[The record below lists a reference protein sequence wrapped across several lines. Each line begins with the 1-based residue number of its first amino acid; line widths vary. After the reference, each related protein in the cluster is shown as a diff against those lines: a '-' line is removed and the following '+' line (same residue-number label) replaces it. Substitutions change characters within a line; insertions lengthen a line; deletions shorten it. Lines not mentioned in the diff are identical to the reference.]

1 MLQFMHSFRGKT
13 APPGILNGL
22 RDGRIS
28 SFCLFAYNVDAPAQ
42 LRQLNER
49 LYAAAT
55 EGGHPPPIIGI
66 DQEGGQLMAIT
77 AGATELPGNMALGAT
92 RSPELAYAAGRVL
105 ARELLAM
112 GVNMNFAPSVD
123 VNNNPANPVIGTRSF
138 GESPALVG
146 SLAVAMIHGMQ
157 DMGVIATAK
166 HFPGHGDVAGD
177 THYGGVYVD
186 HPLLRLTEVELPPFK
201 AAIDG
206 GVGAVMTAHINATAL
221 DPNHPATLS
230 PIILRQ
236 LLRSRMDFEGLIITD
251 AMDMHAV
258 ARLGRTKAV
267 CAALEAGVDL
277 ALLGHIPAQLFF
289 AKMIPYTPNPDSVR
303 RIQDA
308 RSRLP
313 AWDIL
318 PSLDV
323 VGCAEHQQVA
333 REIAEKSITLVRDAG
348 RLPLKLSPDAQV
360 AVVTIQP
367 ENLTPA
373 DTSADVTIGLEA
385 AIRRY
390 HPRTS
395 GIQLARGADPVEVR
409 AVANAVSDADV
420 IIIGT
425 INAGEDPAQVQ
436 LVNVLL
442 DRGKQPIV
450 AALRVPYDLTHFLRV
465 ETYLCTYSIR
475 QPSIDALART
485 LFGELVPSGTLPC
498 AIPGV

>member
-13 APPGILNGL
+13 APPGILKGL
-22 RDGRIS
+22 REGRIS
-28 SFCLFAYNVDAPAQ
+28 SFCLFGYNVDTPAQ

-49 LYAAAT
+49 LYAAAA
-55 EGGHPPPIIGI
+55 EGGHLPPIIGI
-66 DQEGGQLMAIT
+66 DQEGGQLMAVT
-77 AGATELPGNMALGAT
+77 SGTTELPGNMALGAT

-138 GESPALVG
+138 GENPALVG
-146 SLAVAMIHGMQ
+146 SLAVAMIRGMQ
-157 DMGVIATAK
+157 EMGVIATAK

-177 THYGGVYVD
+177 THFGGVYVD
-186 HPLLRLTEVELPPFK
+186 HPLLRLTEIELPPFK

-221 DPNHPATLS
+221 DPDHPSTLS

-267 CAALEAGVDL
+267 CAALNAGVDL

-289 AKMIPYTPNPDSVR
+289 AKMIPYTPDPDSLR
-303 RIQDA
+303 RIADA

-313 AWDIL
+313 KWETL
-318 PSLDV
+318 PALDV
-323 VGCAEHQQVA
+323 VGSAEHQQVA

-348 RLPLKLSPDAQV
+348 RLPLRLSPDAHI
-360 AVVTIQP
+360 AVVTVQP

-373 DTSADVTIGLEA
+373 DTSADVTIGLDT
-385 AIRRY
+385 AIRHY
-390 HPRTS
+390 HPRTT
-395 GIQLARGADPVEVR
+395 GMQIARGADASAVR
-409 AVANAVSDADV
+409 AIANALDDADV

-436 LVNVLL
+436 LVNLLL

-450 AALRVPYDLTHFLRV
+450 IALRVPYDLTHFLRV

-475 QPSIDALART
+475 QPSIDALARA
-485 LFGELVPSGTLPC
+485 LFGELTPTGTLPC
-498 AIPGV
+498 AIPEI